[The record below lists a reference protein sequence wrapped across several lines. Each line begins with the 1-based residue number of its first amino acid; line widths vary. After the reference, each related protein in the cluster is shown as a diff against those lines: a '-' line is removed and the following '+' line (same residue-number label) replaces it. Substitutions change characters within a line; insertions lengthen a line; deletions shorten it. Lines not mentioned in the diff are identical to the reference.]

1 MSLKHTWHH
10 HQKTT
15 FKAKSLRTEILTVTL
30 NLRVKSI
37 ITQLFVSSC
46 LSAHSFGF
54 TSQKLIVQLAHV
66 FVKVKSHNSSVTN
79 PTVFSWPAL
88 HNLLLVYR
96 LIPRHHGI
104 PSWQLTVVL
113 MLPPP
118 QKNLKI
124 TVYWITCIHHYGFI
138 LHSLKK
144 GHCISMLD

>member
-113 MLPPP
+113 MLPPK
-118 QKNLKI
+118 KNLKI